1 VQAQSWERRLTG
13 GRDYDRETSPAVTV
27 ESRGWAACHG
37 TEQEIEPVDSPA
49 SRSERRTELNQPLGG
64 ENQWKKEERE
74 TRPWWRRPLP
84 ALRLTEKWQQ
94 GQKLNRA
101 IRENEIG
108 LSEEQNLAKL
118 NRALVAATLAG
129 ADTHVRK

>member
-64 ENQWKKEERE
+64 ENQWKKEELQ
-74 TRPWWRRPLP
+74 WGKLG
-84 ALRLTEKWQQ
+84 LGGGGLCRLC
-94 GQKLNRA
+94 A
-101 IRENEIG
+101 
-108 LSEEQNLAKL
+108 
-118 NRALVAATLAG
+118 
-129 ADTHVRK
+129 